1 MRPPTQPYSRQR
13 CRPQAGM
20 TLIEILIALTIFAI
34 VTTMLVGGWINL
46 QRSSVFAVQTLDA
59 RATVRDALGRISS
72 ELRDGQP
79 TALPTAPPASTSM
92 PALFTIAQPTE
103 VEFYS
108 VFNLAGADDEG
119 SGTARRLTRIW
130 LDTAGSTPQL
140 DLYWQRDT
148 NGNDIIDG
156 ADRTRLLASDVVNNS
171 IPNSSVTPQAPYT
184 AIFRY
189 WYRDASGALS
199 KADAIPGADLAD
211 TQIVAVQVRLIVDA
225 NLNRAPSP
233 IDLTTTVRP
242 RNASVDQ

>member
-13 CRPQAGM
+13 CRPQAGI

-34 VTTMLVGGWINL
+34 VTTMLVGGEINL

-92 PALFTIAQPTE
+92 PALFPIAQPTE

-119 SGTARRLTRIW
+119 SGRRGASPASGWTRPAPRRSS
-130 LDTAGSTPQL
+130 TCTGSV
-140 DLYWQRDT
+140 DT

-156 ADRTRLLASDVVNNS
+156 ADRREA
-171 IPNSSVTPQAPYT
+171 A
-184 AIFRY
+184 
-189 WYRDASGALS
+189 GE
-199 KADAIPGADLAD
+199 
-211 TQIVAVQVRLIVDA
+211 
-225 NLNRAPSP
+225 
-233 IDLTTTVRP
+233 
-242 RNASVDQ
+242 